1 MIQTFH
7 LWVYAPENR
16 KQSLRETFADPG
28 SRQHSLQKP
37 KGGNKSQCPWTGDR
51 RNCMRYIHAK
61 NTSQSKKGRKF
72 WHMRHGRTLRTRCEV
87 KYTSH
92 RKTQST
98 WLHEFQVPGR
108 AKFTETEGRGVTRRW
123 QGKGDGD
130 LLLHE
135 YKVWVVQ
142 DTTSS
147 GASLILCN
155 HVKVLHSTE
164 LKKYFIVL
172 NLKMCCVYLTTI
184 FKNGQR
190 LEEVFLKRGYLN
202 GQHACANGLS
212 TIAS

>member
-61 NTSQSKKGRKF
+61 NTSQSCDTGEPWEHDAKWNTPVTERHRVHDSTNSKYLEELNLQRRKEGGLPGAGRERGMEICCFMSIKF
-72 WHMRHGRTLRTRCEV
+72 ELCKIQRVLE
-87 KYTSH
+87 
-92 RKTQST
+92 
-98 WLHEFQVPGR
+98 LHWSC
-108 AKFTETEGRGVTRRW
+108 ATMW
-123 QGKGDGD
+123 
-130 LLLHE
+130 
-135 YKVWVVQ
+135 
-142 DTTSS
+142 
-147 GASLILCN
+147 
-155 HVKVLHSTE
+155 
-164 LKKYFIVL
+164 KYFIVL
-172 NLKMCCVYLTTI
+172 NLKICCVYLTTI